1 MEFELTETLFLHDMT
16 HLSSVL
22 TTLRNQGF
30 LVSLDDFGSGY
41 SSLTMLKDVQID
53 VIKMDQGFFTDLT
66 SNEQGRVVIQHVI
79 AMAKDLGITTIAEG
93 VESEEQARMLAS
105 MGCDGVQGYFYSQPL
120 EVSEYEQLLA
130 DDTPRCF
137 L

>member
-1 MEFELTETLFLHDMT
+1 
-16 HLSSVL
+16 
-22 TTLRNQGF
+22 
-30 LVSLDDFGSGY
+30 
-41 SSLTMLKDVQID
+41 
-53 VIKMDQGFFTDLT
+53 MDQGFFTDLT
-66 SNEQGRVVIQHVI
+66 SNAQGRMVIQHVI

-120 EVSEYEQLLA
+120 EVSEYGQLLS

>member
-1 MEFELTETLFLHDMT
+1 M
-16 HLSSVL
+16 
-22 TTLRNQGF
+22 
-30 LVSLDDFGSGY
+30 VSLDDFGSGY

-66 SNEQGRVVIQHVI
+66 TNEQGMVAIQHVI
-79 AMAKDLGITTIAEG
+79 AMAKDLGITSIAEG
-93 VESEEQARMLAS
+93 VESEEQAKMLAS

-120 EVSEYEQLLA
+120 EVREYEQLLG